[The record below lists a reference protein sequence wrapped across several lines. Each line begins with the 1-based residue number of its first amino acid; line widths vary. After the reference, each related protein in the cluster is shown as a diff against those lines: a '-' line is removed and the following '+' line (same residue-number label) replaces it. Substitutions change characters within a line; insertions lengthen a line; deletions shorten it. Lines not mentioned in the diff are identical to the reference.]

1 MTNSLTVAEG
11 LEDRMWVRGISGGL
25 SVMIVAQ
32 YLSLWDW
39 LEHIQLQKG
48 EEDKVVW
55 KWSENGIYSAKTA
68 YRALHLGSRCE
79 SRSSYGLLTGVGFG
93 PRIGG
98 EGTTW
103 MLGTFVG
110 FATSDLKLASTC
122 WSIADS

>member
-1 MTNSLTVAEG
+1 
-11 LEDRMWVRGISGGL
+11 MWVRGISGGL

-68 YRALHLGSRCE
+68 YRALHLGSQRFLDHRLE
-79 SRSSYGLLTGVGFG
+79 LLA
-93 PRIGG
+93 P
-98 EGTTW
+98 
-103 MLGTFVG
+103 
-110 FATSDLKLASTC
+110 AASQDLLMACSPAS
-122 WSIADS
+122 ALDRG